1 MSYNEYVFMFNK
13 RNGGLF
19 MNNMSNLFVDAN
31 EKEISTLGS
40 NYLRNFLSTGSLENG
55 FCTVTDKRVYF
66 RGKCY
71 TKSGSNY
78 KSTKEEKTVDLKDV
92 TGTGFTFIKHF
103 WLMILAVLCSLW
115 CVFDIVMCCIPAD
128 NQYDPYANYDAAL
141 ISFLIIFAGI
151 LPTVILWGLYLFL
164 KVKVFE
170 ISFAGGKIAF
180 KASSYNENEVNNFQR
195 ALRQAK
201 DNYKEAPNTVSNSSG
216 ADELKKYKEL
226 LDSGAI
232 SQADFDNAKKKILG

>member
-1 MSYNEYVFMFNK
+1 
-13 RNGGLF
+13 

-71 TKSGSNY
+71 TKSGNNY

-92 TGTGFTFIKHF
+92 TGTGFTFIKRF
-103 WLMILAVLCSLW
+103 WLMILAILCTIWAVVLTFSLVASLPELNDW
-115 CVFDIVMCCIPAD
+115 EVLP
-128 NQYDPYANYDAAL
+128 
-141 ISFLIIFAGI
+141 SFLYLFFLAI
-151 LPTVILWGLYLFL
+151 LPTIVLWGLYWFL

-216 ADELKKYKEL
+216 ADELKKYKDL
-226 LDSGAI
+226 LDSGVI
-232 SQADFDNAKKKILG
+232 SQADFDIAKKKILG

>member
-1 MSYNEYVFMFNK
+1 
-13 RNGGLF
+13 

-71 TKSGSNY
+71 TKSGNNY

-92 TGTGFTFIKHF
+92 TGTGFTFIKRF
-103 WLMILAVLCSLW
+103 WLMILAILCTIWAVVLTFSLVASLPELNESEGW
-115 CVFDIVMCCIPAD
+115 SSILLV
-128 NQYDPYANYDAAL
+128 
-141 ISFLIIFAGI
+141 IFVAI
-151 LPTVILWGLYLFL
+151 LPTIVLWGLYWFL

-180 KASSYNENEVNNFQR
+180 KALSYNENEVNNFQR

-216 ADELKKYKEL
+216 ADELKKYKDL
-226 LDSGAI
+226 LDSGVI
-232 SQADFDNAKKKILG
+232 SQADFDIAKKKILG

>member
-1 MSYNEYVFMFNK
+1 MV
-13 RNGGLF
+13 
-19 MNNMSNLFVDAN
+19 
-31 EKEISTLGS
+31 S

-71 TKSGSNY
+71 TKSGNNY

-92 TGTGFTFIKHF
+92 TGTGFTFIKRF
-103 WLMILAVLCSLW
+103 WLMILAILCTIWAVVLTFSLVASLPELNESEGW
-115 CVFDIVMCCIPAD
+115 SSILLV
-128 NQYDPYANYDAAL
+128 
-141 ISFLIIFAGI
+141 IFVAI
-151 LPTVILWGLYLFL
+151 LPTIVLWGLYWFL

-216 ADELKKYKEL
+216 ADELKKYKDL
-226 LDSGAI
+226 LDSGVI
-232 SQADFDNAKKKILG
+232 SQADFDIAKKKILG

>member
-1 MSYNEYVFMFNK
+1 
-13 RNGGLF
+13 

-71 TKSGSNY
+71 TKSGNNY

-92 TGTGFTFIKHF
+92 TGTGFTFIKRF
-103 WLMILAVLCSLW
+103 WLMILAILCTIWAVVLTFSLVASLPELNESEGW
-115 CVFDIVMCCIPAD
+115 SSILLV
-128 NQYDPYANYDAAL
+128 
-141 ISFLIIFAGI
+141 IFVAI
-151 LPTVILWGLYLFL
+151 LPTIVLWGLYWFL

-201 DNYKEAPNTVSNSSG
+201 DNYKEALNTVSNSSG
-216 ADELKKYKEL
+216 ADELKKYKDL
-226 LDSGAI
+226 LDSGVI
-232 SQADFDNAKKKILG
+232 SQADFDIAKKKILG

>member
-1 MSYNEYVFMFNK
+1 
-13 RNGGLF
+13 

-71 TKSGSNY
+71 TKSGNNY

-103 WLMILAVLCSLW
+103 WLMILAILCTIWAVVLTFSLVASLPELNESEGW
-115 CVFDIVMCCIPAD
+115 SSILLV
-128 NQYDPYANYDAAL
+128 
-141 ISFLIIFAGI
+141 IFVAI
-151 LPTVILWGLYLFL
+151 LPTIVLWGLYLFL

-201 DNYKEAPNTVSNSSG
+201 DNYKEAPNTVINSSG
-216 ADELKKYKEL
+216 ADELKKYKDL
-226 LDSGAI
+226 LDSGVI

>member
-1 MSYNEYVFMFNK
+1 
-13 RNGGLF
+13 
-19 MNNMSNLFVDAN
+19 MNNMSNLFVDTN

-71 TKSGSNY
+71 TKSGNNY

-103 WLMILAVLCSLW
+103 WLMILAILCTIWAVVLTFSLVASLPELNESEGW
-115 CVFDIVMCCIPAD
+115 SSILLV
-128 NQYDPYANYDAAL
+128 
-141 ISFLIIFAGI
+141 IFVAI
-151 LPTVILWGLYLFL
+151 LPTIVLWGLYLFL

-226 LDSGAI
+226 LDSGVI
-232 SQADFDNAKKKILG
+232 SQEDFDTAKKKILG

>member
-1 MSYNEYVFMFNK
+1 M
-13 RNGGLF
+13 
-19 MNNMSNLFVDAN
+19 DAN

-71 TKSGSNY
+71 TKSGNNY

-92 TGTGFTFIKHF
+92 TGTGFTFIKRF
-103 WLMILAVLCSLW
+103 WLMILAILCTIWAVVLTFSLVASLPELNESEGW
-115 CVFDIVMCCIPAD
+115 SSILLV
-128 NQYDPYANYDAAL
+128 
-141 ISFLIIFAGI
+141 IFVAI
-151 LPTVILWGLYLFL
+151 LPTIVLWGLYWFL

-216 ADELKKYKEL
+216 ADELKKYKDL
-226 LDSGAI
+226 LDSGVI
-232 SQADFDNAKKKILG
+232 SQADFDIAKKKILG

>member
-1 MSYNEYVFMFNK
+1 
-13 RNGGLF
+13 

-71 TKSGSNY
+71 TKSGNNY

-92 TGTGFTFIKHF
+92 TGTGFTFIKRF
-103 WLMILAVLCSLW
+103 WLMILAILCTIWAVVLTFSLVASLPELNESEGW
-115 CVFDIVMCCIPAD
+115 SSILLV
-128 NQYDPYANYDAAL
+128 
-141 ISFLIIFAGI
+141 IFVAI
-151 LPTVILWGLYLFL
+151 LPTFVLWGLYWFL

-216 ADELKKYKEL
+216 ADELKKYKDL
-226 LDSGAI
+226 LDSGVI
-232 SQADFDNAKKKILG
+232 SQADFDIAKKKILG

>member
-1 MSYNEYVFMFNK
+1 
-13 RNGGLF
+13 

-71 TKSGSNY
+71 TKSGNNY

-92 TGTGFTFIKHF
+92 TGTGFTFIKRF
-103 WLMILAVLCSLW
+103 WLMILAILCTIWAVVLTFSLVASLPELNESEGW
-115 CVFDIVMCCIPAD
+115 SSILLV
-128 NQYDPYANYDAAL
+128 
-141 ISFLIIFAGI
+141 IFVAI
-151 LPTVILWGLYLFL
+151 LPTIVLWGLYWFL

-226 LDSGAI
+226 LDSGVI
-232 SQADFDNAKKKILG
+232 SQEDFDTAKKKILG

>member
-1 MSYNEYVFMFNK
+1 
-13 RNGGLF
+13 

-31 EKEISTLGS
+31 EKEIFTLGS

-71 TKSGSNY
+71 TKSGNNY

-92 TGTGFTFIKHF
+92 TGTGFTFIKRF
-103 WLMILAVLCSLW
+103 WLMILAILCTIWAVVLTFSLVASLPELNESEGW
-115 CVFDIVMCCIPAD
+115 SSILLV
-128 NQYDPYANYDAAL
+128 
-141 ISFLIIFAGI
+141 IFVAI
-151 LPTVILWGLYLFL
+151 LPTIVLWGLYWFL

-216 ADELKKYKEL
+216 ADELKKYKDL
-226 LDSGAI
+226 LDSGVI
-232 SQADFDNAKKKILG
+232 SQADFDIAKKKILG

>member
-1 MSYNEYVFMFNK
+1 
-13 RNGGLF
+13 

-55 FCTVTDKRVYF
+55 FCIVTDKRVYF

-71 TKSGSNY
+71 TKSGNNY

-92 TGTGFTFIKHF
+92 TGTGFTFIKRF
-103 WLMILAVLCSLW
+103 WLMILAILCTIWAVVLTFSLVASLPELNESEGW
-115 CVFDIVMCCIPAD
+115 SSILLV
-128 NQYDPYANYDAAL
+128 
-141 ISFLIIFAGI
+141 IFVAI
-151 LPTVILWGLYLFL
+151 LPTIVLWGLYWFL

-216 ADELKKYKEL
+216 ADELKKYKDL
-226 LDSGAI
+226 LDSGVI
-232 SQADFDNAKKKILG
+232 SQADFDIAKKKILG

>member
-1 MSYNEYVFMFNK
+1 
-13 RNGGLF
+13 
-19 MNNMSNLFVDAN
+19 MSNLFVDAN

-71 TKSGSNY
+71 TKSGNNY

-103 WLMILAVLCSLW
+103 WLMILAILCTIWAVVLTFSLVASLPELNESEGW
-115 CVFDIVMCCIPAD
+115 SSILLV
-128 NQYDPYANYDAAL
+128 
-141 ISFLIIFAGI
+141 IFVAI
-151 LPTVILWGLYLFL
+151 LPTIVLWGLYLFL

-226 LDSGAI
+226 LDSGVI
-232 SQADFDNAKKKILG
+232 SQEDFDTAKKKILG

>member
-1 MSYNEYVFMFNK
+1 
-13 RNGGLF
+13 

-71 TKSGSNY
+71 TKSGNNY

-103 WLMILAVLCSLW
+103 WLMILAILCTIWAVVFTFIIVSSLPRLND
-115 CVFDIVMCCIPAD
+115 FEILP
-128 NQYDPYANYDAAL
+128 
-141 ISFLIIFAGI
+141 SFLYLFFLAI
-151 LPTVILWGLYLFL
+151 LPTIVLWGLYLFL

-216 ADELKKYKEL
+216 ADELKKYKDL
-226 LDSGAI
+226 LDSGVI
-232 SQADFDNAKKKILG
+232 SQEDFDTAKKKILG

>member
-1 MSYNEYVFMFNK
+1 
-13 RNGGLF
+13 

-71 TKSGSNY
+71 TKSGNNY

-92 TGTGFTFIKHF
+92 TGTGFTFIKRF
-103 WLMILAVLCSLW
+103 WLMILAILCTIWAVVLTFSLVASLPELNESEGW
-115 CVFDIVMCCIPAD
+115 SSILLV
-128 NQYDPYANYDAAL
+128 
-141 ISFLIIFAGI
+141 IFVAI
-151 LPTVILWGLYLFL
+151 LPTIVLWGLYWFL

-216 ADELKKYKEL
+216 ADELKKYKDL
-226 LDSGAI
+226 LDSGVI
-232 SQADFDNAKKKILG
+232 SQADFDIAKKKILG

>member
-1 MSYNEYVFMFNK
+1 
-13 RNGGLF
+13 

-71 TKSGSNY
+71 TKSGNNY

-103 WLMILAVLCSLW
+103 WLMILAILCTIWAVVLTFSLVASLPELNESEGW
-115 CVFDIVMCCIPAD
+115 SSILLV
-128 NQYDPYANYDAAL
+128 
-141 ISFLIIFAGI
+141 IFVAI
-151 LPTVILWGLYLFL
+151 LPTIVLWGLYLFL

-216 ADELKKYKEL
+216 ADELKKYKDL
-226 LDSGAI
+226 LDSGVI
-232 SQADFDNAKKKILG
+232 SQADFDIAKKKILG

>member
-1 MSYNEYVFMFNK
+1 
-13 RNGGLF
+13 

-71 TKSGSNY
+71 TKSGNNY

-103 WLMILAVLCSLW
+103 WLMILAILCTIWAVVLTFSLVASLPELNESEGW
-115 CVFDIVMCCIPAD
+115 SSILLV
-128 NQYDPYANYDAAL
+128 
-141 ISFLIIFAGI
+141 IFVAI
-151 LPTVILWGLYLFL
+151 LPTIVLWGLYWFL

-216 ADELKKYKEL
+216 ADELKKYKDL
-226 LDSGAI
+226 LDSGVI
-232 SQADFDNAKKKILG
+232 SQADFDIAKKKILG

>member
-1 MSYNEYVFMFNK
+1 
-13 RNGGLF
+13 

-71 TKSGSNY
+71 TKSGNNY

-103 WLMILAVLCSLW
+103 GLMVLAILCTIWAVIFSFIIVTSLPRLND
-115 CVFDIVMCCIPAD
+115 FEILP
-128 NQYDPYANYDAAL
+128 
-141 ISFLIIFAGI
+141 SFLYLIFLAI
-151 LPTVILWGLYLFL
+151 LPTIVLWGLYLFL

-216 ADELKKYKEL
+216 ADELKKYKDL
-226 LDSGAI
+226 LDSGVI
-232 SQADFDNAKKKILG
+232 SQADFDIAKKKILG

>member
-1 MSYNEYVFMFNK
+1 
-13 RNGGLF
+13 

-71 TKSGSNY
+71 TKSGNNY

-103 WLMILAVLCSLW
+103 WLMILAILCTIWAVVLTFSLVASLPELNESEGW
-115 CVFDIVMCCIPAD
+115 SSILLVILVA
-128 NQYDPYANYDAAL
+128 
-141 ISFLIIFAGI
+141 I
-151 LPTVILWGLYLFL
+151 LPTIVLWGL
-164 KVKVFE
+164 
-170 ISFAGGKIAF
+170 
-180 KASSYNENEVNNFQR
+180 
-195 ALRQAK
+195 
-201 DNYKEAPNTVSNSSG
+201 
-216 ADELKKYKEL
+216 
-226 LDSGAI
+226 
-232 SQADFDNAKKKILG
+232 

>member
-1 MSYNEYVFMFNK
+1 
-13 RNGGLF
+13 

-71 TKSGSNY
+71 TKSGNNY

-92 TGTGFTFIKHF
+92 TGTGFTFIKRF
-103 WLMILAVLCSLW
+103 WLMILAILCTIWAVVLTFSLVASLPELNESEGW
-115 CVFDIVMCCIPAD
+115 SSILLV
-128 NQYDPYANYDAAL
+128 
-141 ISFLIIFAGI
+141 IFVAI
-151 LPTVILWGLYLFL
+151 LPTIVLWGLYLFL

-201 DNYKEAPNTVSNSSG
+201 DNYKEVPNTVSNSSG
-216 ADELKKYKEL
+216 ADELKKYKDL
-226 LDSGAI
+226 LDSGVI
-232 SQADFDNAKKKILG
+232 SQADFDIAKKKILG

>member
-1 MSYNEYVFMFNK
+1 
-13 RNGGLF
+13 
-19 MNNMSNLFVDAN
+19 MSNLFVDAN

-71 TKSGSNY
+71 TKSGNNY

-92 TGTGFTFIKHF
+92 TGTGFTFIKRF
-103 WLMILAVLCSLW
+103 WLMILAILCTIWAVVLTFSLVASLPELNESEGW
-115 CVFDIVMCCIPAD
+115 SSILLV
-128 NQYDPYANYDAAL
+128 
-141 ISFLIIFAGI
+141 IFVAI
-151 LPTVILWGLYLFL
+151 LPTIVLWGLYWFL

-216 ADELKKYKEL
+216 ADELKNYKDL
-226 LDSGAI
+226 LDSGVI
-232 SQADFDNAKKKILG
+232 SQADFDIAKKKILG

>member
-1 MSYNEYVFMFNK
+1 
-13 RNGGLF
+13 
-19 MNNMSNLFVDAN
+19 MSNLFVDAN

-71 TKSGSNY
+71 TKSGNNY

-92 TGTGFTFIKHF
+92 TGTGFTFIKRF
-103 WLMILAVLCSLW
+103 WLMILAILCTIWAVVLTFSLVASLPELNESEGW
-115 CVFDIVMCCIPAD
+115 SSILLV
-128 NQYDPYANYDAAL
+128 
-141 ISFLIIFAGI
+141 IFVAI
-151 LPTVILWGLYLFL
+151 LPTIVLWGLYWFL

-216 ADELKKYKEL
+216 ADELKKYKDL
-226 LDSGAI
+226 LDSGVI

>member
-1 MSYNEYVFMFNK
+1 
-13 RNGGLF
+13 

-71 TKSGSNY
+71 TKSGNNY

-103 WLMILAVLCSLW
+103 WLMILAILCTIWAVVLTFSLVASLPELNESEGLSSIL
-115 CVFDIVMCCIPAD
+115 CV
-128 NQYDPYANYDAAL
+128 
-141 ISFLIIFAGI
+141 IFVAI
-151 LPTVILWGLYLFL
+151 LPTIVLWGLYLFL

-201 DNYKEAPNTVSNSSG
+201 DNYKEAPNTVINSSG
-216 ADELKKYKEL
+216 ADELKKYKDL
-226 LDSGAI
+226 LDSGVI
-232 SQADFDNAKKKILG
+232 SQEDFDNAKKKILG

>member
-1 MSYNEYVFMFNK
+1 
-13 RNGGLF
+13 

-71 TKSGSNY
+71 TKSGNNY

-103 WLMILAVLCSLW
+103 WLMILAILCTIWAVVLTFSLVASLPELNESEGW
-115 CVFDIVMCCIPAD
+115 SSILLV
-128 NQYDPYANYDAAL
+128 
-141 ISFLIIFAGI
+141 IFVAI
-151 LPTVILWGLYLFL
+151 LPTIVLWGLYLFL

-226 LDSGAI
+226 LDSGVI
-232 SQADFDNAKKKILG
+232 SQEDFDTAKKKILG

>member
-1 MSYNEYVFMFNK
+1 
-13 RNGGLF
+13 

-71 TKSGSNY
+71 TKSGNNY

-92 TGTGFTFIKHF
+92 TGTGFTFIKRF
-103 WLMILAVLCSLW
+103 WLMILAILCTIWAVVLTFSLVASLPELNESEGW
-115 CVFDIVMCCIPAD
+115 SSILLV
-128 NQYDPYANYDAAL
+128 
-141 ISFLIIFAGI
+141 IFVAI
-151 LPTVILWGLYLFL
+151 LPTIVLWGLYLFL

-226 LDSGAI
+226 LDSGVI
-232 SQADFDNAKKKILG
+232 SQEDFDTAKKKILG

>member
-1 MSYNEYVFMFNK
+1 
-13 RNGGLF
+13 
-19 MNNMSNLFVDAN
+19 MSNLFVDAN

-71 TKSGSNY
+71 TKSGNNY

-92 TGTGFTFIKHF
+92 TGTGFTFIKRF
-103 WLMILAVLCSLW
+103 WLMILAILCTIWAVVLTFSLVASLPELNESEGW
-115 CVFDIVMCCIPAD
+115 SSILLV
-128 NQYDPYANYDAAL
+128 
-141 ISFLIIFAGI
+141 IFVAI
-151 LPTVILWGLYLFL
+151 LPTIVLWGLYWFL

-201 DNYKEAPNTVSNSSG
+201 DNYKEAPNTVINSSG
-216 ADELKKYKEL
+216 ADELKKYKDL
-226 LDSGAI
+226 LDSGVI

>member
-1 MSYNEYVFMFNK
+1 
-13 RNGGLF
+13 

-71 TKSGSNY
+71 TKSGNNY

-92 TGTGFTFIKHF
+92 TGTGFTFIKRF
-103 WLMILAVLCSLW
+103 WLMILAILCTIWAVVLTVASLSEIRDSE
-115 CVFDIVMCCIPAD
+115 VLYYFSITFFTA
-128 NQYDPYANYDAAL
+128 
-141 ISFLIIFAGI
+141 I
-151 LPTVILWGLYLFL
+151 LPTIVLWGLYWFL

-216 ADELKKYKEL
+216 ADELKKYKDL
-226 LDSGAI
+226 LDSGVI
-232 SQADFDNAKKKILG
+232 SQADFDIAKKKILG

>member
-1 MSYNEYVFMFNK
+1 
-13 RNGGLF
+13 

-71 TKSGSNY
+71 TKSGNNY

-92 TGTGFTFIKHF
+92 TGTGFTFIKRF
-103 WLMILAVLCSLW
+103 WLMILAILCTIWAVVLTFSLVTSLSEIRDSEVLY
-115 CVFDIVMCCIPAD
+115 CFSITFFTA
-128 NQYDPYANYDAAL
+128 
-141 ISFLIIFAGI
+141 I
-151 LPTVILWGLYLFL
+151 LPTIVLWGLYWFL

-216 ADELKKYKEL
+216 ADELKKYKDL
-226 LDSGAI
+226 LDSGVI
-232 SQADFDNAKKKILG
+232 SQADFDIAKKKILG

>member
-1 MSYNEYVFMFNK
+1 
-13 RNGGLF
+13 

-71 TKSGSNY
+71 TKSGNNY

-92 TGTGFTFIKHF
+92 TGTGFTFIKRF
-103 WLMILAVLCSLW
+103 WLMILAILCTIWAVVLTFSLVASLPGLSESEGW
-115 CVFDIVMCCIPAD
+115 SSILLV
-128 NQYDPYANYDAAL
+128 
-141 ISFLIIFAGI
+141 IFVAI
-151 LPTVILWGLYLFL
+151 LPTIVLWGLYWFL

-216 ADELKKYKEL
+216 ADELKKYKDL
-226 LDSGAI
+226 LDSGVI

>member
-1 MSYNEYVFMFNK
+1 
-13 RNGGLF
+13 

-31 EKEISTLGS
+31 EKEISALGS

-71 TKSGSNY
+71 TKSGNNY

-92 TGTGFTFIKHF
+92 TGTGFTFIKRF
-103 WLMILAVLCSLW
+103 WLMILAILCTIWAVVLTFSLVASLPELNESEGW
-115 CVFDIVMCCIPAD
+115 SSILLV
-128 NQYDPYANYDAAL
+128 
-141 ISFLIIFAGI
+141 IFVAI
-151 LPTVILWGLYLFL
+151 LPTIVLWGLYWFL

-216 ADELKKYKEL
+216 ADELKKYKDL
-226 LDSGAI
+226 LDSGVI
-232 SQADFDNAKKKILG
+232 SQADFDIAKKKILG

>member
-1 MSYNEYVFMFNK
+1 
-13 RNGGLF
+13 

-103 WLMILAVLCSLW
+103 WLMILAILCSIW
-115 CVFDIVMCCIPAD
+115 CVFYTVQCCIVFSE
-128 NQYDPYANYDAAL
+128 YTSSYGEVAL
-141 ISFLIIFAGI
+141 WIFELFLPGI
-151 LPTVILWGLYLFL
+151 LPTIVLWGLYLFL

-201 DNYKEAPNTVSNSSG
+201 DNYKEAPNTVINSSG
-216 ADELKKYKEL
+216 ADELKKYKDL
-226 LDSGAI
+226 LDSGVI

>member
-1 MSYNEYVFMFNK
+1 
-13 RNGGLF
+13 
-19 MNNMSNLFVDAN
+19 MSNLFVDAN

-103 WLMILAVLCSLW
+103 WLMILAILCTVWAVVFTFIIVASLPELSDREVL
-115 CVFDIVMCCIPAD
+115 P
-128 NQYDPYANYDAAL
+128 
-141 ISFLIIFAGI
+141 SFLYLFFLAI
-151 LPTVILWGLYLFL
+151 LPTIVLWGLYLFL

-201 DNYKEAPNTVSNSSG
+201 DNYKEASNTVSNSSG

-226 LDSGAI
+226 LDSGVI

>member
-1 MSYNEYVFMFNK
+1 
-13 RNGGLF
+13 
-19 MNNMSNLFVDAN
+19 MSNLFVDAN

-71 TKSGSNY
+71 TKSGNNY

-92 TGTGFTFIKHF
+92 TGTGFTFIKRF
-103 WLMILAVLCSLW
+103 WLMILAILCTIWAVVLTFSLVASLPELNESEGW
-115 CVFDIVMCCIPAD
+115 SSILLV
-128 NQYDPYANYDAAL
+128 
-141 ISFLIIFAGI
+141 IFVAI
-151 LPTVILWGLYLFL
+151 LPTIVLWGLYWFL

-216 ADELKKYKEL
+216 ADELKKYKDL
-226 LDSGAI
+226 LDSGVI
-232 SQADFDNAKKKILG
+232 SKADFDIAKKKILG

>member
-1 MSYNEYVFMFNK
+1 
-13 RNGGLF
+13 
-19 MNNMSNLFVDAN
+19 MSNLFVDAN

-71 TKSGSNY
+71 TKSGNNY
-78 KSTKEEKTVDLKDV
+78 KSTKEERTVDLKDV

-103 WLMILAVLCSLW
+103 GLMVLAILCTIWAVIFS
-115 CVFDIVMCCIPAD
+115 FIIVT
-128 NQYDPYANYDAAL
+128 AL
-141 ISFLIIFAGI
+141 PRLNDFEILPSFLYLIFLAI
-151 LPTVILWGLYLFL
+151 LPTIVLWGLYLFL

-216 ADELKKYKEL
+216 ADELKKYKDL
-226 LDSGAI
+226 LDSGVI
-232 SQADFDNAKKKILG
+232 SQADFDIAKKKILG

>member
-1 MSYNEYVFMFNK
+1 
-13 RNGGLF
+13 

-71 TKSGSNY
+71 TKSGNNY

-103 WLMILAVLCSLW
+103 WLMILAVLCTIWAVVLTFSLVASLPELNESEGW
-115 CVFDIVMCCIPAD
+115 SSILLV
-128 NQYDPYANYDAAL
+128 
-141 ISFLIIFAGI
+141 IFVAI
-151 LPTVILWGLYLFL
+151 LPTIVLWGLYWFL

-216 ADELKKYKEL
+216 ADELKKYKDL
-226 LDSGAI
+226 LDSGVI
-232 SQADFDNAKKKILG
+232 SQADFDIAKKKILG

>member
-1 MSYNEYVFMFNK
+1 
-13 RNGGLF
+13 

-71 TKSGSNY
+71 TKSGNNY

-92 TGTGFTFIKHF
+92 TGTGFTFIKRF
-103 WLMILAVLCSLW
+103 WLMILAILCTIWAVVLTFSLVASLPELNESESW
-115 CVFDIVMCCIPAD
+115 SSILLV
-128 NQYDPYANYDAAL
+128 
-141 ISFLIIFAGI
+141 IFVAI
-151 LPTVILWGLYLFL
+151 LPTVILWGLYWFL

-216 ADELKKYKEL
+216 ADELKKYKDL
-226 LDSGAI
+226 LDSGVI
-232 SQADFDNAKKKILG
+232 SQADFDIAKKKILG

>member
-1 MSYNEYVFMFNK
+1 
-13 RNGGLF
+13 

-71 TKSGSNY
+71 TKSGNNY

-92 TGTGFTFIKHF
+92 TGTGFTFIKRF
-103 WLMILAVLCSLW
+103 WLVILAILCTIWAVVLTFSLVASLPELNESEGW
-115 CVFDIVMCCIPAD
+115 SSILLV
-128 NQYDPYANYDAAL
+128 
-141 ISFLIIFAGI
+141 IFVAI
-151 LPTVILWGLYLFL
+151 LPTIVLWGLYWFL

-216 ADELKKYKEL
+216 ADELKKYKDL
-226 LDSGAI
+226 LDSGVI
-232 SQADFDNAKKKILG
+232 SQADFDIAKKKILG

>member
-1 MSYNEYVFMFNK
+1 
-13 RNGGLF
+13 
-19 MNNMSNLFVDAN
+19 MSNLFVDAN

-71 TKSGSNY
+71 TKSGNNY

-92 TGTGFTFIKHF
+92 TGTGFTFIKRF
-103 WLMILAVLCSLW
+103 WLMILAILCTIWAVVLTFSLVASLPELNESEGW
-115 CVFDIVMCCIPAD
+115 LSILLV
-128 NQYDPYANYDAAL
+128 
-141 ISFLIIFAGI
+141 IFVAI
-151 LPTVILWGLYLFL
+151 LPTIVLWGLYWFL

-216 ADELKKYKEL
+216 ADELKKYKDL
-226 LDSGAI
+226 LDSGVI
-232 SQADFDNAKKKILG
+232 SQADFDIAKKKILG